1 MRLPGRPPRPARHT
15 PAPLATTTRTRSDD
29 APPSPPPPQE
39 SELPMLAVVDVYGAR
54 PAGEEDSAASAS
66 IVGVPASAPRR
77 VASLRPVHASLHG
90 SRPGLKLLQAAWHP
104 SSSSHFAVL
113 ASDGRLRLYSL
124 GMLQA
129 AEQTF
134 NLRVQRPSR
143 GAPPPPPPPWP
154 ARLGGMACGPGAS
167 LEGQQGKEAA
177 AGGGRE
183 GGKAQGMG
191 AASQCLNGQLLCPA
205 ATRAGPSW
213 RCRPPPPHTHTPAP
227 RPALP

>member
-1 MRLPGRPPRPARHT
+1 
-15 PAPLATTTRTRSDD
+15 
-29 APPSPPPPQE
+29 
-39 SELPMLAVVDVYGAR
+39 MLAVVDVYGAR

-143 GAPPPPPPPWP
+143 GAPPPPPPPPGLP
-154 ARLGGMACGPGAS
+154 ALAAWLAGLARAWRGSRGRKQ
-167 LEGQQGKEAA
+167 QQGEDGK
-177 AGGGRE
+177 GGRRK
-183 GGKAQGMG
+183 GWG
-191 AASQCLNGQLLCPA
+191 LH
-205 ATRAGPSW
+205 PS
-213 RCRPPPPHTHTPAP
+213 A
-227 RPALP
+227 